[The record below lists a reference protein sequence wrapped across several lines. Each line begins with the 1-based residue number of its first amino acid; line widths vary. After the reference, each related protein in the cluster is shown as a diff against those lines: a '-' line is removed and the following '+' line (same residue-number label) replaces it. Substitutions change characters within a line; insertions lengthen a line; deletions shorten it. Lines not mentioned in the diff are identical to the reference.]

1 MPEREESPMKTGIEK
16 AQLVRAPKAAVV
28 GIGAGGNMLR
38 FYNLN
43 KMTEWRYR
51 SLYTKEP
58 ETIDWLNRIRPGE
71 VLWDVGANVGIY
83 TVYAAARGARVLAF
97 EPLASNYYVL
107 NMNIELNDL
116 ASRARAFCLA
126 FAEHSGCDVL
136 NVLNS
141 KAGMAQCS
149 FEEAINDA
157 GAQFTP
163 KFKQGMIGYSIDE
176 FVARFNPEFPNH
188 MKVDVDGIEERIIAG
203 APKTLRDPRLKT
215 LSIELNGDRTEAV
228 DHVKLAVEQAGFV
241 LVRQDRTSSLY
252 PKSPI
257 RNFQFSR
264 PST

>member
-58 ETIDWLNRIRPGE
+58 ETIDWLNRIQPGE

-83 TVYAAARGARVLAF
+83 TIYAAARRGARVLAF
-97 EPLASNYYVL
+97 EPLASNYHVL
-107 NMNIELNDL
+107 NMNIELNGL
-116 ASRARAFCLA
+116 APRARAFCIA
-126 FAEHSGCDVL
+126 FAEHSACDLL
-136 NVLNS
+136 NVLSS

-149 FEEAINDA
+149 FEEAVNDA
-157 GAQFTP
+157 GEHFTP
-163 KFKQGMIGYSIDE
+163 KFQQGMIGYSIDE
-176 FVARFNPEFPNH
+176 FVDRFNPEFPQH

-203 APKTLRDPRLKT
+203 APRTLRDSRLKT
-215 LSIELNGDRTEAV
+215 LSIELNAKRSDVMERV
-228 DHVKLAVEQAGFV
+228 RLAVEQAGFT
-241 LVRQDRTSSLY
+241 LLRQDRTSKLY
-252 PKSPI
+252 PNSPI

-264 PST
+264 